1 MKITEQQLELLDT
14 VCKGFKFKS
23 SSDSETT
30 ITRLEA
36 IKAGKVIQ
44 RLKDQILQHYPYD
57 YVIKLKSDE
66 KGAKANLTILRQ
78 MLRFHRKRLLSN
90 RLYKWDPTKKKNIP
104 VYKYN
109 LLV

>member
-1 MKITEQQLELLDT
+1 MKVTQKQLELLDII
-14 VCKGFKFKS
+14 CKGFQFKN

-30 ITRLEA
+30 ITRVEA

-57 YVIKLKSDE
+57 YVIKLKSGE

-90 RLYKWDPTKKKNIP
+90 RLYKWVPTKKKNIP

>member
-1 MKITEQQLELLDT
+1 MKVTGKQLELLDK
-14 VCKGFKFKS
+14 VCKGFKFKN

-30 ITRLEA
+30 ITRVEA

-44 RLKDQILQHYPYD
+44 RLKDEILQHYPYD
-57 YVIKLKSDE
+57 YLIKLKTGE

-90 RLYKWDPTKKKNIP
+90 RFYKWDPSKKKNIP
-104 VYKYN
+104 MYTYN